1 MLVLVSLSCYL
12 LVLLL
17 FTLRRVQQPGELVP
31 MHLNNTSS
39 STEESS
45 KGHVIRRLAAIQHDV
60 FHSSP
65 SKSLTERDLFLM
77 FLPKLCEQC
86 KVYWI

>member
-17 FTLRRVQQPGELVP
+17 FTLRRVHQAGELVP

-45 KGHVIRRLAAIQHDV
+45 KGHVIRRLAAIQH
-60 FHSSP
+60 HSSP
-65 SKSLTERDLFLM
+65 SKSLPERDIFLI
-77 FLPKLCEQC
+77 FLPKLCE
-86 KVYWI
+86 